1 MSYTPRRWKLAKQL
15 CKEMKW
21 SDDWRVWTQGL
32 TIKKFE
38 QLLIRLGIEPA
49 KADKRKPNV

>member
-21 SDDWRVWTQGL
+21 TDDWRVWTQGL

-38 QLLIRLGIEPA
+38 QLLVRLGIEPA
-49 KADKRKPNV
+49 KADKRREP